1 MNDQHPTN
9 LPDNGKPKDSWLIL
23 ILKVL
28 GVIAVVIV
36 VAIGLFL
43 GTCYFMTR
51 GLR

>member
-1 MNDQHPTN
+1 MNEQHSSNP
-9 LPDNGKPKDSWLIL
+9 PDNDKPKESWLIL

-28 GVIAVVIV
+28 GVIAVVVV

>member
-1 MNDQHPTN
+1 MNEQHSTN
-9 LPDNGKPKDSWLIL
+9 PPDDGKSKESWLIL

-28 GVIAVVIV
+28 GVIAVVVV